1 MFLSK
6 LSKKELQNK
15 KVLVRLDLN
24 SPVSKGKVED
34 SPRFQEASKTINFL
48 IKNKSKIV
56 IIAHQGRQGDSDF
69 TELKE
74 HAKILSKYTKQ
85 KVKYVDSLFEEQ
97 AQEEINKMKPS
108 QVLLL
113 KNVRHY
119 DDEKNTK
126 NPGNLYK
133 NFSKNFSLFINEAFS
148 VSHRDAA
155 SITLPPQI
163 IPSYLGLAFE
173 AELNILSKFNIQDK
187 TCYIIAGMK
196 IPDYLQLF
204 ENIPENRKIIVGG
217 VLANLFLIAKGHDLG
232 LENKWIAENGFSQ
245 LVPKLKEIYNKY
257 PNNIVLPIDLAC
269 DVKKKRQNFALR
281 EFPLNYKIYDLG
293 DETIKLLEKEL
304 KDKKS
309 VFMKGPIGFTEN
321 RQFEKATIQ
330 VLKAIS
336 KGDKNTL
343 IGGGHLTTTI
353 KRAKLN
359 GKFTHI
365 STSGGALITYLA
377 GKPLPGL
384 EAVKNSVR

>member
-6 LSKKELQNK
+6 LSKEQLKDK
-15 KVLVRLDLN
+15 KVLVRVDLN
-24 SPVSKGKVED
+24 SPVSKNKVED
-34 SPRFQEASKTINFL
+34 SPRFSEAAETINL
-48 IKNKSKIV
+48 LTKNKAKV
-56 IIAHQGRQGDSDF
+56 ILIAHQGRPGDSDF
-69 TELKE
+69 TELDQ

-85 KVKYVDSLFEEQ
+85 KVKYVDSLFEDA
-97 AQEEINKMKPS
+97 AQKAINKMKPS
-108 QVLLL
+108 EVILL
-113 KNVRHY
+113 KNVRSY

-133 NFSKNFSLFINEAFS
+133 NFSKNFDLFINEAFS
-148 VSHRDAA
+148 VSHREAG
-155 SITLPPQI
+155 SIILPPQI
-163 IPSYLGLAFE
+163 LPSYLGLAFE
-173 AELNILSKFNIQDK
+173 SELSILSKFNIRDK

-232 LENKWIAENGFSQ
+232 LESKWIQEHGFSD
-245 LVPKLKEIYNKY
+245 LIPKLKEIYNQY
-257 PNNIVLPIDLAC
+257 PNNIILPIDLAC

-293 DETIKLLEKEL
+293 DETIKLLKTEL

-309 VFMKGPIGFTEN
+309 VFMKGPLGFTEN
-321 RQFEKATIQ
+321 KQFEKATVE
-330 VLKAIS
+330 VLKSIS

-377 GKPLPGL
+377 GKQLPGL
-384 EAVKNSVR
+384 EAVKTGKR